1 MVPTVGELSTVINLV
16 AVLVQPFAFVPVTV
30 YVVVVAGDTLIV
42 VPLSPPGCHVY
53 VEPPV
58 PVIEVETPLQIVVAV
73 AVVPILGNEFTVM
86 SLVDVFVQPVD
97 VFVPVTVY
105 VFASVTII
113 EAPDSAP
120 GCQVYVFAPVPVMVA
135 ELPAQMLAEA
145 GVTVVPTDG
154 SGLTVTSFV
163 EELLQPLALV
173 PTTVYVVV
181 ASGETFTT
189 VPVNPPGF
197 QE

>member
-1 MVPTVGELSTVINLV
+1 MIAGDTFTEVPLSAPGFQVYVAAPVPVSVVDVPAHMVDDVTVVPTVGNELTVIVLV
-16 AVLVQPFAFVPVTV
+16 A
-30 YVVVVAGDTLIV
+30 
-42 VPLSPPGCHVY
+42 
-53 VEPPV
+53 
-58 PVIEVETPLQIVVAV
+58 
-73 AVVPILGNEFTVM
+73 
-86 SLVDVFVQPVD
+86 VFVQPVD